1 MTDTEATMKRRNR
14 SFHRLLCALTLLL
27 VLSLSLSLAACGN
40 DDNVTPPNDQNGGT
54 TPAPGDNTTDTGN
67 TDTPGGDTGDNG
79 DNTGDDSGKDDGCN
93 TPGGD
98 DSDSGIP
105 KQDVDPDGKDFGGLQ
120 PF

>member
-1 MTDTEATMKRRNR
+1 MKRCNR
-14 SFHRLLCALTLLL
+14 SFHRLLCVLTLLL

-54 TPAPGDNTTDTGN
+54 APTPGDNTTDTGN
-67 TDTPGGDTGDNG
+67 TDTPGSDTGDNG
-79 DNTGDDSGKDDGCN
+79 DNTG
-93 TPGGD
+93 GD
-98 DSDSGIP
+98 DNDPGIP

>member
-1 MTDTEATMKRRNR
+1 MKRRNR

-54 TPAPGDNTTDTGN
+54 APAPGDNTSDTGN
-67 TDTPGGDTGDNG
+67 TD
-79 DNTGDDSGKDDGCN
+79 

>member
-27 VLSLSLSLAACGN
+27 VLSLSLSLSLSLAACGN

-54 TPAPGDNTTDTGN
+54 APTPGDNTTDTGN
-67 TDTPGGDTGDNG
+67 TDTPGSD
-79 DNTGDDSGKDDGCN
+79 TGDDSGKDDG
-93 TPGGD
+93 GD
-98 DSDSGIP
+98 DNDSGIP
-105 KQDVDPDGKDFGGLQ
+105 KQEVDPDGKDFGGLQ

>member
-1 MTDTEATMKRRNR
+1 MTDTEATMKRRNC
-14 SFHRLLCALTLLL
+14 SSHRLLCALTLLL

-54 TPAPGDNTTDTGN
+54 APTPGDNTTDT
-67 TDTPGGDTGDNG
+67 DTPGSD
-79 DNTGDDSGKDDGCN
+79 TGDDSGKDDGGN

-98 DSDSGIP
+98 DNDPGIP
-105 KQDVDPDGKDFGGLQ
+105 KQDVDPDGKDFGGLR

>member
-1 MTDTEATMKRRNR
+1 MTDTEATMKRRNC

-54 TPAPGDNTTDTGN
+54 APTPGDNTTDTGN

-79 DNTGDDSGKDDGCN
+79 DNTGDDDN
-93 TPGGD
+93 
-98 DSDSGIP
+98 DSGIP

>member
-1 MTDTEATMKRRNR
+1 MKRRNR

-27 VLSLSLSLAACGN
+27 VLSLSLSLAACG
-40 DDNVTPPNDQNGGT
+40 DDDSVTPPNDQNGGT
-54 TPAPGDNTTDTGN
+54 APTPGDNTTDTGN

-79 DNTGDDSGKDDGCN
+79 DNTGDDDND
-93 TPGGD
+93 P
-98 DSDSGIP
+98 GIP

>member
-27 VLSLSLSLAACGN
+27 VLFLSLSLAACGN

-54 TPAPGDNTTDTGN
+54 APTPGDNTTDTGN

-79 DNTGDDSGKDDGCN
+79 DNTGDDDND
-93 TPGGD
+93 P
-98 DSDSGIP
+98 GIP

>member
-1 MTDTEATMKRRNR
+1 MKRRHR

-27 VLSLSLSLAACGN
+27 VLSLSLSLAACGD

-54 TPAPGDNTTDTGN
+54 APTPGDNTTDTGN

-79 DNTGDDSGKDDGCN
+79 DNTPGDDDN
-93 TPGGD
+93 
-98 DSDSGIP
+98 DSGIP

>member
-1 MTDTEATMKRRNR
+1 MTDTEATMKRRNC
-14 SFHRLLCALTLLL
+14 SSHRLLCALTFFL
-27 VLSLSLSLAACGN
+27 VLFLSLSLAACGN

-54 TPAPGDNTTDTGN
+54 APTPGDNTTDTGN
-67 TDTPGGDTGDNG
+67 TDTPGGDTGD
-79 DNTGDDSGKDDGCN
+79 DSGKDDGGN

-98 DSDSGIP
+98 DNDSGIP

>member
-1 MTDTEATMKRRNR
+1 MTDTEATMKRRNC
-14 SFHRLLCALTLLL
+14 SFHRLLCALTFLL

-54 TPAPGDNTTDTGN
+54 APTPGDNTTDTGN

-79 DNTGDDSGKDDGCN
+79 DNTGDDSGKDDGGN

>member
-1 MTDTEATMKRRNR
+1 MTDTEATMKRRNC

-27 VLSLSLSLAACGN
+27 VLLLSLSLAACGN

-54 TPAPGDNTTDTGN
+54 APTPGDNTTDTGN

-79 DNTGDDSGKDDGCN
+79 DNTGDDDN
-93 TPGGD
+93 
-98 DSDSGIP
+98 DSGIP